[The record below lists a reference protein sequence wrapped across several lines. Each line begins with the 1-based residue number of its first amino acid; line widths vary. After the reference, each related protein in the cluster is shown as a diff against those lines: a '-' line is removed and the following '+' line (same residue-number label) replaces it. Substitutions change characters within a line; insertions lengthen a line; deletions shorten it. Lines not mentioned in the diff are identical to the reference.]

1 MHEDP
6 KLIGDD
12 GFFIPDIG
20 SWAETKH
27 RLIGLYAALFSTG
40 MKWKWDR
47 RVYVDLYAGAGYSRL
62 RNSHRIILGSPLIAL
77 TVDDP
82 FDKYIFCE
90 ADGECIEALRHRTSK
105 LAPGRDVSYI
115 HGDCNSELDSIIA
128 AIPKGSHDNRVLT
141 LCVVDPFDFG
151 IKFET
156 LRRLSAF
163 YIDFLV
169 LLAIGMDA
177 NRNYDHYVDGNS
189 TKIDEALGNVEWRD
203 RWRSIG
209 VRRSEFRQ
217 FLAAEFSTSM
227 ESLGYLHQELHQ
239 MTHVRSDDKN
249 LPLYYLALFSRH
261 KLAYRYWKDVLKYST
276 DQTSMF

>member
-1 MHEDP
+1 MELIYFQAYPGLRFRALTPTSANSALVGDP
-6 KLIGDD
+6 GVAAPGATIV
-12 GFFIPDIG
+12 PPC
-20 SWAETKH
+20 
-27 RLIGLYAALFSTG
+27 GLDSRGPGYRP
-40 MKWKWDR
+40 K
-47 RVYVDLYAGAGYSRL
+47 AGREPGAP
-62 RNSHRIILGSPLIAL
+62 GSPLIAL

-239 MTHVRSDDKN
+239 MTYVRSDDKN

>member
-1 MHEDP
+1 MQENP
-6 KLIGDD
+6 QVTGND
-12 GFFIPDIG
+12 GLVIPDVG

-40 MKWKWDR
+40 MKRKWDQ

-62 RNSHRIILGSPLIAL
+62 RSSHRIILGSPLIAL

-90 ADGECIEALRHRTSK
+90 ADGECIEALRYRTSK
-105 LAPGRDVSYI
+105 LAPERDVSYI

-128 AIPKGSHDNRVLT
+128 AIPKGSHDNKVLT

-156 LRRLSAF
+156 LRKLSAF

-177 NRNYDHYVDGNS
+177 NRNYEHYVDGNS
-189 TKIDEALGNVEWRD
+189 TKIDEALGNVKWRE

-209 VRRSEFRQ
+209 VRRSDFRQ
-217 FLAAEFSTSM
+217 FLASEFSTSM

-239 MTHVRSDDKN
+239 MKHVRSDDKN

-261 KLAYRYWKDVLKYST
+261 ELAYRYWKDVLKYST

>member
-1 MHEDP
+1 MVPVIFSFSSPQTFEYSLSEP
-6 KLIGDD
+6 MEKTLQVISGD
-12 GFFIPDIG
+12 GLFIPEVG
-20 SWAETKH
+20 AWAETKY

-40 MKWKWDR
+40 MKWKWDQ

-62 RNSHRIILGSPLIAL
+62 RSSQRIILGSPLIAL
-77 TVDDP
+77 KVDDP

-90 ADGECIEALRHRTSK
+90 ADGQCIEALRYRAAK
-105 LAPGRDVSYI
+105 LAPERDVSYI
-115 HGDCNSELDSIIA
+115 QGDCNSQLDSIVA
-128 AIPKGSHDNRVLT
+128 TLPKGSRDNKVLT

-156 LRRLSAF
+156 LRKLSAF
-163 YIDFLV
+163 YVDFLV

-177 NRNYDHYVDGNS
+177 NRNYEHYVDGNS

-217 FLAAEFSTSM
+217 FLASEFSTSM

-239 MTHVRSDDKN
+239 ISLVQISS
-249 LPLYYLALFSRH
+249 A
-261 KLAYRYWKDVLKYST
+261 VLSATGKKG
-276 DQTSMF
+276 

>member
-1 MHEDP
+1 MQEDP
-6 KLIGDD
+6 QLIGDD
-12 GFFIPDIG
+12 GLFIPDVG

-27 RLIGLYAALFSTG
+27 KLIGLYAALFSTG
-40 MKWKWDR
+40 MKNKWNQ
-47 RVYVDLYAGAGYSRL
+47 RVYVDLYAGAGYSR
-62 RNSHRIILGSPLIAL
+62 
-77 TVDDP
+77 
-82 FDKYIFCE
+82 CE
-90 ADGECIEALRHRTSK
+90 ADDQCIEALRHRTAK

-128 AIPKGSHDNRVLT
+128 AIPKASRENRVLT

-156 LRRLSAF
+156 LRRLSEF

-177 NRNYDHYVDGNS
+177 NRNYEHYVDGNS

-203 RWRSIG
+203 RWRNIG
-209 VRRSEFRQ
+209 VRRSEFRP
-217 FLAAEFSTSM
+217 FLATEFAMSM

-239 MTHVRSDDKN
+239 MKHVRSDEKN

-261 KLAYRYWKDVLKYST
+261 ELGYHYWKDVLKYLT

>member
-1 MHEDP
+1 MENNP
-6 KLIGDD
+6 EIFDD
-12 GFFIPDIG
+12 GLVVPEVG
-20 SWAETKH
+20 AWAETKY

-40 MKWKWDR
+40 MKWKWDQ
-47 RVYVDLYAGAGYSRL
+47 RVYVDLYAGAGYARV
-62 RNSHRIILGSPLIAL
+62 RNTQRILMGSPLVAL

-82 FDKYIFCE
+82 FNKYIFCE
-90 ADGECIEALRHRTSK
+90 EDGQCIEALRRRTAK
-105 LAPGRDVSYI
+105 LGPGRDVSYI

-128 AIPKGSHDNRVLT
+128 AVPKGSQENRVLT

-177 NRNYDHYVDGNS
+177 NRNYEHYVDGNS
-189 TKIDEALGNVEWRD
+189 TKIDEALGNVEWRG
-203 RWRSIG
+203 RWRDVG
-209 VRRSEFRQ
+209 VRRSEFRT
-217 FLAAEFSTSM
+217 FLASEFSMST

-239 MTHVRSDDKN
+239 MKHVRSDEKN

-261 KLAYRYWKDVLKYST
+261 ELAYQYWKDVLKYST
-276 DQTSMF
+276 DQTWMF